1 MKKIILLALS
11 LVTVFGMISCTTTST
26 MDPAAMKQAAI
37 NKSFDEVYS
46 SHAGNLVMDG
56 AKTYT
61 VKKGDTLTAITKT
74 FYAGDDENGYYFP
87 IIMLASRNVVSDP
100 ELITPGMK
108 LTIPNFEKNI
118 KDKAVAKKMSTFF
131 RDLTG
136 VYRQK
141 DTPAAADIL
150 PHLIEIADLL
160 AKGGPTAIAEAAA
173 AASKAESA
181 SSEEPKAKASEKPAA
196 SKSPKTST
204 EPMAMPN

>member
-1 MKKIILLALS
+1 MKKIVLLALS
-11 LVTVFGMISCTTTST
+11 LITVFGMISCTTTST
-26 MDPAAMKQAAI
+26 MDPAALKQAAI
-37 NKSFDEVYS
+37 NKSFDQVYS

-56 AKTYT
+56 AKTYV
-61 VKKGDTLTAITKT
+61 VKKGDTLTSLTKT

-87 IIMLASRNVVSDP
+87 IIMLASRDVVSDP

-118 KDKAVAKKMSTFF
+118 KDKAVAKKMSVFF

-160 AKGGPTAIAEAAA
+160 AKGGPTAIAEAKAA
-173 AASKAESA
+173 AESGKSGNEEKAPAKSEKSA
-181 SSEEPKAKASEKPAA
+181 SSR
-196 SKSPKTST
+196 SPKTST
-204 EPMAMPN
+204 EPVAMPN